1 MNETHT
7 KLERFNTISQLLLN
21 FVFQVSYN
29 LLKSNFR
36 EEIEGF
42 RLLEIEQS
50 KGILLRVY
58 DTFLMYA

>member
-7 KLERFNTISQLLLN
+7 KDRRFNTISQLLLN
-21 FVFQVSYN
+21 FVFQVSHN

-42 RLLEIEQS
+42 GALKLS
-50 KGILLRVY
+50 KVEGYYCMFMLH
-58 DTFLMYA
+58 F